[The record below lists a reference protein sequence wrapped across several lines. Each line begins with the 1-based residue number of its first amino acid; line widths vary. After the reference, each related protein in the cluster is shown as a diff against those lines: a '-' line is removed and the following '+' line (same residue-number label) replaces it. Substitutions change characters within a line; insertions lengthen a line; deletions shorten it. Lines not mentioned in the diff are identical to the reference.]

1 MSQPPSGKSR
11 VVEVRLFVK
20 VCGLTRFEDVLVV
33 AEAGADAFGL
43 VVGFPTSPR
52 NLSLSEA
59 RRLARAAPDGLLP
72 VLVLNGGDRTF
83 LEDACSLIE
92 PYGVQLYGTDDPQ
105 IVRSLGVKMVIKPV
119 KPVTLRDMDVREGFD
134 AVLLDESRGSGRRLD
149 LDLCAEYVRR
159 SRLPVVLAGGLNP
172 ENVDEV
178 VRKVRPFGVDAS
190 SGLESSPGVKDH
202 RKVIEFV
209 RRVRDAHAR

>member
-1 MSQPPSGKSR
+1 
-11 VVEVRLFVK
+11 VVDVRLFVK
-20 VCGLTRFEDVLVV
+20 VCGLTRLEDVMVG

-72 VLVLNGGDRTF
+72 VLVLNGNDKKL

-119 KPVTLRDMDVREGFD
+119 TLRDVDVPKGFD

-149 LDLCAEYVRR
+149 LELCVEYVRR
-159 SRLPVVLAGGLNP
+159 SRLPVILAGGLNP
-172 ENVDEV
+172 ENVGEV

-190 SGLESSPGVKDH
+190 SGLESSPGIKDH
-202 RKVIEFV
+202 RKVVEFV
-209 RRVRDAHAR
+209 RRARDAHAR

>member
-1 MSQPPSGKSR
+1 
-11 VVEVRLFVK
+11 VVDVRLFVK
-20 VCGLTRFEDVLVV
+20 VCGLTRLEDVMVA

-52 NLSLSEA
+52 NLSLSET
-59 RRLARAAPDGLLP
+59 RRLARAARDDLLP
-72 VLVLNGGDRTF
+72 VLVLNGSDRKL

-119 KPVTLRDMDVREGFD
+119 TLRDVDVPKGFD

-149 LDLCAEYVRR
+149 LELCAEYVRR
-159 SRLPVVLAGGLNP
+159 SRLPVILSTSQPPSGG
-172 ENVDEV
+172 
-178 VRKVRPFGVDAS
+178 
-190 SGLESSPGVKDH
+190 
-202 RKVIEFV
+202 
-209 RRVRDAHAR
+209 